1 MIDTDKYEGH
11 TEGEWMFDSRDWNW
25 AINIFGN
32 NGKTIEANA
41 ILIQDAPLLLAE
53 VKRLQYWD
61 EEMDRVIATIDE
73 HSWGSSDGDVHEI
86 VTHLLAEVKRL
97 RKELQTTQSN
107 FSMVIEYLNDQ
118 PSVHRHILEMIGE
131 WIE

>member
-53 VKRLQYWD
+53 VKKIRGLIKKSLTFIECIPRTSDTLKLKFLINDLQHYVLHEGD
-61 EEMDRVIATIDE
+61 EEE
-73 HSWGSSDGDVHEI
+73 
-86 VTHLLAEVKRL
+86 
-97 RKELQTTQSN
+97 
-107 FSMVIEYLNDQ
+107 
-118 PSVHRHILEMIGE
+118 
-131 WIE
+131 